1 MLDII
6 IRLLAGVALVAANA
20 YFVATEFAL
29 TRVRQHPKS
38 DFEGHPSLRRA
49 WEMTERLEIHL
60 TGCQVGITLTSIL
73 LGVVAEPA
81 VTALLAPVFGLLD
94 MGAATAHLI
103 SIVLAVLIIN
113 LVHTVYGEQIPTYLG
128 VERPRF
134 IARYLA
140 PGLHW
145 WTKTLY
151 PLIWF
156 GDWAA
161 KASLRPFGIRITRS
175 WTKDADEAEPQAE
188 LSDRGELR
196 SQIGDLL
203 TRGQLRH
210 DRRREVLRA
219 LDIGSMPVGKIMTPL
234 PDVVSLSADQPLE
247 RNLSTVAEHQFVRFP
262 LRDEEGSDYSGAIYV
277 PQLLARLEELRSGQ
291 VRLADL
297 AVPLITVRADLPVSE
312 VIDVLQAKDQELA
325 MVEKDGEMAGLVTIT
340 DTFEAIAG
348 DLRDPLD

>member
-1 MLDII
+1 MLETIA
-6 IRLLAGVALVAANA
+6 RLAAGLVLVVANA

-29 TRVRQHPKS
+29 TRVRQYPKS
-38 DFEGHPSLRRA
+38 EFEGHPSLRRA

-81 VTALLAPVFGLLD
+81 VTALLAPLFGLLE
-94 MGAATAHLI
+94 MAPGTSHLI

-113 LVHTVYGEQIPTYLG
+113 LVHTVYGEQVPTYLG

-151 PLIWF
+151 PLIRF

-161 KASLRPFGIRITRS
+161 KATLRPFGIRITRS
-175 WTKDADEAEPQAE
+175 WTTEEGTEEDGEIHDPA
-188 LSDRGELR
+188 ELR
-196 SQIGDLL
+196 SQIGELL
-203 TRGQLRH
+203 TRGSLPA

-219 LDIGSMPVGKIMTPL
+219 LEIGSIPVAEIMTPIG
-234 PDVVSLSADQPLE
+234 DVATLSSDGSLEEHLE
-247 RNLSTVAEHQFVRFP
+247 VVAERQHVRFP
-262 LRDEEGSDYSGAIYV
+262 ILNVGTGRYEGAVYV
-277 PQLLARLEELRSGQ
+277 PQLLARLDGLRDGSE
-291 VRLADL
+291 RLLDL
-297 AVPLITVRADLPVSE
+297 ATPLVRVRADQAVSQ
-312 VIDVLQAKDQELA
+312 VIDELQANDQELA
-325 MVEKDGEMAGLVTIT
+325 LVEEGAEVVGLVTIT

-348 DLRDPLD
+348 ELRDPFD